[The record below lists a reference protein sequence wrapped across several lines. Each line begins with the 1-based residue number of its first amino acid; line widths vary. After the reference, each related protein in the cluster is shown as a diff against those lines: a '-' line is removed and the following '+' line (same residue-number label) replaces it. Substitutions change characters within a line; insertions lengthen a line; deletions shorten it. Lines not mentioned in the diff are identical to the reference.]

1 MVNFK
6 KAQATGGSAALL
18 VAIIAAMILLYVLFL
33 PPEERAKILDD
44 TTTNSASILNS
55 SNSILLKEYPGR
67 LDLLKKRTIEHKLS
81 SFNLLSTTESKLI
94 KELNSVYAE
103 KSDFSEK
110 PITLQFELSDVD
122 NIDNVILSFFVTQ
135 ASGNL
140 IITLN
145 GNVISGASHNEG
157 TNSDPIK
164 ITKNMLLKQNTI
176 KFQVSSPGILFYK
189 TNKYEL
195 SNVKLYG
202 DVTDKSGLIN
212 IQNMFITSQEDNF
225 LEKGTLSFMP
235 GCKQTE
241 ATRILVSINEQE
253 IYTGIPTC
261 NYPVK
266 LEISPGRLLSGEN
279 KIKFESDKGKY
290 NIDQIYFIS
299 NLKELVNPTYYFDV
313 NEDLYKSLRNNSFE
327 INMTVTFVKSTDFQ
341 DVEVELNG
349 RKFSIDNKK
358 RIYTQNINDYIREEN
373 NAITLRPLDGAVE
386 VVELKI
392 QAIKNDDDN

>member
-33 PPEERAKILDD
+33 PPDERAKILDD
-44 TTTNSASILNS
+44 TTGNTGSTLNS
-55 SNSILLKEYPGR
+55 TTSILLKEYPGR

-94 KELNSVYAE
+94 KDLNSVYVE

-110 PITLQFELSDVD
+110 PITLQFEIQDVD
-122 NIDNVILSFFVTQ
+122 NIDNVILSFFVKQ
-135 ASGNL
+135 SSGNL

-145 GNVISGASHNEG
+145 GNIISGASHEEG

-164 ITKNMLLKQNTI
+164 ISKNMLSKQNTI
-176 KFQVSSPGILFYK
+176 IFQVSSPGILFFK

-195 SNVKLYG
+195 TNVKLYG

-212 IQNMFITSQEDNF
+212 TQNMFITSQEDNF

-241 ATRILVSINEQE
+241 ATRFQVYINEQE
-253 IYTGIPTC
+253 LYSGIPTC
-261 NYPVK
+261 DYPVK

-279 KIKFESDKGKY
+279 KVKFTSDKGKY
-290 NIDQIYFIS
+290 NVDQIHFIS
-299 NLKELVNPTYYFDV
+299 NLKELINPTYYFDV
-313 NEDLYKSLRNNSFE
+313 SENIYKSVQNNSID

-358 RIYTQNINDYIREEN
+358 RIYTQNIDEYIREEN

-392 QAIKNDDDN
+392 QAIQNDDDN